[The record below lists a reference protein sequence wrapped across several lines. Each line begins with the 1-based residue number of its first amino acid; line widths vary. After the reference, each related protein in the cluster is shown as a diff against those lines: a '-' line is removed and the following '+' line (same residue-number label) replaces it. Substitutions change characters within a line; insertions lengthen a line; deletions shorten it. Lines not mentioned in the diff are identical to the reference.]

1 MRKKYIYGAITAF
14 SILLLASG
22 CDRTTG
28 EKNVSIECSEIE
40 ETQTIMIAENES
52 ENQMI
57 SNDDWEENTDSLWG
71 ENVTYTVPDGY
82 KSVSFSENSK
92 INAVFIEADF
102 DESCEV
108 YSAINVWDKPEFIM
122 EVDASTLQYHQ
133 DNKSYEYVWSGSS
146 RLENTEGEQ
155 LVLAAA
161 EAYLT
166 EGNYQLFTDAE
177 KEELIKK
184 GGYLVSDDF
193 GERQFYCAYLYW
205 PGHEKRI
212 LVGMNK
218 TYFSKEDCISFLN
231 TIELPEE
238 EERVLVKQS
247 EEWALNIN
255 YFMPEGHKAVN
266 SFDVEGNET
275 IILLPEEIEYTD
287 DLNQIDCGIYGATV
301 IMEAAPI
308 ELCVFE
314 EGILKNAGT
323 DVNAVEVMEYEAVQL
338 GNESLLFGEARA
350 LKIDKSFY
358 NELMEQGIQLSENEL
373 FQQHWCAFFAK
384 EDGER
389 AMMVLLNKDYFS
401 KEKAVEWLQQMQLT
415 EKSLYR

>member
-1 MRKKYIYGAITAF
+1 MFNFQG
-14 SILLLASG
+14 SH
-22 CDRTTG
+22 
-28 EKNVSIECSEIE
+28 EI
-40 ETQTIMIAENES
+40 S
-52 ENQMI
+52 
-57 SNDDWEENTDSLWG
+57 D
-71 ENVTYTVPDGY
+71 
-82 KSVSFSENSK
+82 
-92 INAVFIEADF
+92 
-102 DESCEV
+102 V
-108 YSAINVWDKPEFIM
+108 YD
-122 EVDASTLQYHQ
+122 
-133 DNKSYEYVWSGSS
+133 
-146 RLENTEGEQ
+146 
-155 LVLAAA
+155 
-161 EAYLT
+161 
-166 EGNYQLFTDAE
+166 
-177 KEELIKK
+177 
-184 GGYLVSDDF
+184 GYLVSDDF

-275 IILLPEEIEYTD
+275 IILLPEEIAYTN

>member
-1 MRKKYIYGAITAF
+1 MRKKYIYGAITVF
-14 SILLLASG
+14 GISLLASG

-57 SNDDWEENTDSLWG
+57 SNSDFEENADNLSG
-71 ENVTYTVPDGY
+71 ENITYTVPDGY
-82 KSVSFSENSK
+82 KSVPFSENGK

-108 YSAINVWDKPEFIM
+108 YSAINVWDKPGFIM
-122 EVDASTLQYHQ
+122 EVDASTLQYHY

-146 RLENTEGEQ
+146 RLENAEGEQ

-161 EAYLT
+161 EVYLT

-218 TYFSKEDCISFLN
+218 TYFSKEDCISFLD

-238 EERVLVKQS
+238 EERVLVEQS
-247 EEWALNIN
+247 EEWALNVN

-275 IILLPEEIEYTD
+275 IILLPEEIEYTN

-301 IMEAAPI
+301 IMETAPI

-314 EGILKNAGT
+314 EGVLKNAGT
-323 DVNAVEVMEYEAVQL
+323 DVDAVEIMECETVQL
-338 GNESLLFGEARA
+338 GNESFLFGEART

-401 KEKAVEWLQQMQLT
+401 KEKAVEWLQQM
-415 EKSLYR
+415 